1 MTEVLEKK
9 DSMTQLAELLN
20 RARKCSNKGRYYVY
34 EGFKSELQ
42 RMELSPDQYEETCRL
57 LAKYLRV

>member
-1 MTEVLEKK
+1 MEKVT
-9 DSMTQLAELLN
+9 DCMTQLKDILE

-42 RMELSPDQYEETCRL
+42 KMSISPELYEDTCRK

>member
-9 DSMTQLAELLN
+9 DSMAQLAELLD

-34 EGFKSELQ
+34 ESFKNEL
-42 RMELSPDQYEETCRL
+42 RSMDITPEKYEETCRL